1 MYRPQE
7 TCREHQLWAFKGF
20 SETPMAI
27 HEIKSYD
34 DQLLIMPTYIRD
46 TTNDVQKMPA
56 DLAWWLSYIQ
66 AGVK

>member
-1 MYRPQE
+1 
-7 TCREHQLWAFKGF
+7 
-20 SETPMAI
+20 MAI